1 MFISTSWVAS
11 QDILPSSVFY
21 ASLTLLHDISIP
33 FHHFSLIPFLAE
45 FRWLQGVEAG
55 ACKSLPFAHDDI
67 EDLAK
72 ARQLKSYDEL
82 ISHVSGQKRK
92 GGRIF
97 LVVFFFG
104 FENDECWMKKTGLQ
118 AGLTHFA

>member
-1 MFISTSWVAS
+1 MSTSWVAS
-11 QDILPSSVFY
+11 EDILPSSVFN
-21 ASLTLLHDISIP
+21 ASLALLHDISIP
-33 FHHFSLIPFLAE
+33 FHHFSLIPFLAD

-82 ISHVSGQKRK
+82 ISHVSGQR
-92 GGRIF
+92 GRDEGF
-97 LVVFFFG
+97 SWSSFFC
-104 FENDECWMKKTGLQ
+104 FENDECWNSVGGKRMVCWQ
-118 AGLTHFA
+118 V